1 MFYDFDYYKLDVWVR
16 CHVSKIPQA
25 VLPVTVHK
33 QFDSTPYT
41 IPAKTD
47 LTAKTV
53 LCIQGSTELQRMST
67 KGRMLWWK
75 APRLE
80 IVEDMARSAGV
91 KVGIAAHLV
100 PDGTVV
106 QRIRGTRDYTVDRQ
120 LSGLGVTGTHMQW
133 MAGSGTPLILPE
145 SPSQKRTLCILPHDG
160 MVQLPPKTALTIIY
174 KYLFDNHPSK

>member
-53 LCIQGSTELQRMST
+53 LCIQGSTELQ
-67 KGRMLWWK
+67 
-75 APRLE
+75 APCQVAIDSYFLNNCS
-80 IVEDMARSAGV
+80 ISV
-91 KVGIAAHLV
+91 K
-100 PDGTVV
+100 
-106 QRIRGTRDYTVDRQ
+106 
-120 LSGLGVTGTHMQW
+120 
-133 MAGSGTPLILPE
+133 
-145 SPSQKRTLCILPHDG
+145 
-160 MVQLPPKTALTIIY
+160 
-174 KYLFDNHPSK
+174 F